1 MILNSDQAAY
11 NSKKWTPATTGAS
24 LARASTT
31 INKWLALLALVILTA
46 CTNDNVGPGIPN
58 VPVSE
63 QISVNSLQY
72 PMLRQDGGY
81 AYIQAGYRGII
92 VIRQTA
98 STYYAFERACP
109 YDPAA
114 SCGVVTVDQSNLFLT
129 HSCCGSQFNFQGSVT
144 AGPAVYGLLQ
154 YKTSLA
160 NNILYITN

>member
-1 MILNSDQAAY
+1 M
-11 NSKKWTPATTGAS
+11 GAK
-24 LARASTT
+24 RAKAFTT
-31 INKWLALLALVILTA
+31 INKCLALLAIVILSA
-46 CTNDNVGPGIPN
+46 CSSDNVGPGIPN
-58 VPVSE
+58 VPVNE

-129 HSCCGSQFNFQGSVT
+129 HSCCGSQFNFQGNVT

>member
-1 MILNSDQAAY
+1 M
-11 NSKKWTPATTGAS
+11 PGTTAAS
-24 LARASTT
+24 LAKAFTT
-31 INKWLALLALVILTA
+31 INKLFALLAIVVLVG
-46 CTNDNVGPGIPN
+46 CSSDNVGPGIPV

-81 AYIQAGYRGII
+81 AYLQSGYRGII
-92 VIRQTA
+92 VIRQNA

-129 HSCCGSQFNFQGSVT
+129 HSCCGSQFNFQGNVT
-144 AGPAVYGLLQ
+144 SGPAVYGLRQ

-160 NNILYITN
+160 NNILYISN